1 MLSDEM
7 MIQLKAVE
15 PIHIHDTLYYNIGF
29 VRLSAEGVALSDQAE
44 TMRIN
49 PEAFYPN
56 PVVGD
61 CVQVTMVMGTIMGA
75 EKIVTA

>member
-1 MLSDEM
+1 MLTDETT
-7 MIQLKAVE
+7 IQLTGVE
-15 PIHIHDTLYYNIGF
+15 PIHIHDTLYYNIYF
-29 VRLSAEGVALSDQAE
+29 LSLNAEGVAVSDQPE

-61 CVQVTMVMGTIMGA
+61 RVKVTMVMGTIMGA
-75 EKIVTA
+75 EKVVMA

>member
-1 MLSDEM
+1 MLTDD
-7 MIQLKAVE
+7 MIIQVTAVE

-29 VRLSAEGVALSDQAE
+29 LRLNAEGVSLLKEAE

-56 PVVGD
+56 PEVGD
-61 CVQVTMVMGTIMGA
+61 HVRVNMVMGTIMGA